1 MIKLC
6 LYSIYYLF
14 FLPDI
19 YNNNILISN
28 NKLIKYET
36 LVQTYTIV
44 FLWSLST
51 LLIFGSHPAYP
62 RLAFESR
69 LLLNFLHQFGDSV
82 E

>member
-36 LVQTYTIV
+36 LVQIYTIV
-44 FLWSLST
+44 FCGHC
-51 LLIFGSHPAYP
+51 LLF
-62 RLAFESR
+62 
-69 LLLNFLHQFGDSV
+69 
-82 E
+82 